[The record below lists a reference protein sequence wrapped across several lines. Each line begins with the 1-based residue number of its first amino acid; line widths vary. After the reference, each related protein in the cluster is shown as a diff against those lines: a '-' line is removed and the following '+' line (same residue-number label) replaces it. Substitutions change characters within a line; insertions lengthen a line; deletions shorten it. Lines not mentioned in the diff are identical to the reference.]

1 MAIRVQHQPSAA
13 TIADA
18 AFQVGRGE
26 KKERNVQRQHQQAL
40 QAAQLEAQKR
50 GQDIQAQI
58 AMMGIAQRNLQFQQG
73 LEHDK
78 EMMALR
84 QEFNADMFRM
94 EQEARLQDFALK
106 NPGHLDHQAIRS
118 IYEAN
123 AEPEFTPQQESRRN
137 ELKANM
143 EWLQQQMFQGTW
155 SPEEANAL
163 IGQMQAEYDS
173 IQPAQ
178 KKSSAEQHFFERTVN
193 YGGSLFWIDDKG
205 NAKDITPKP
214 VLSFSDYARLY
225 SEAHMIMTT
234 RGPNGKDIPPSEEE
248 VARYVNSL
256 VTGYGT
262 LTGNAVPGQNPSM
275 MQTQAKPTPTVPQET
290 MDKVRSARIADAF
303 GISQSLAALPEPP
316 ADTRQPVAPQQAPQ
330 PRITEQQL
338 QEFLSQENL
347 TPPDAID
354 AVAEFVNST
363 MGDRPIEEQ
372 KEAIIRIMEQ
382 RFPEYADKTTSEVRG
397 DKSEEWW
404 HKHTKG
410 LEKVGKGQ
418 EHSNASRVRKAIQK
432 DADKMRSKALAELKN
447 ELETAIGKADSS
459 EWERI
464 QSDYE
469 AKAKAINDRINE
481 QVKAA
486 HAEVQAFLD
495 SREQEKQER
504 YLSVAKTVI
513 LNAKRRIYASG
524 RKPTKEDID
533 LIRRTLLANNLSKE
547 QADALLKQEF
557 QSFFERNN

>member
-1 MAIRVQHQPSAA
+1 MPRLAGSYDLTDDGRLDMQIASGIGQGIGRFIERRREAKEADRLRAEEEKRQETDALIVRTLHQSQLNDWDGKHTLQALMQIPGYINSTFA
-13 TIADA
+13 
-18 AFQVGRGE
+18 
-26 KKERNVQRQHQQAL
+26 KQQAL
-40 QAAQLEAQKR
+40 RAMQPP
-50 GQDIQAQI
+50 QDIY
-58 AMMGIAQRNLQFQQG
+58 GKVPGEYRYLNEEERRNA
-73 LEHDK
+73 
-78 EMMALR
+78 ALR
-84 QEFNADMFRM
+84 KTGQGSSSGGKRVIDFWDKDGNKHKKLVTDDNFNDVIQSIIESGGRLEEDSLTKELSYWQTSLQKTLDPLGDVLPGQEETA
-94 EQEARLQDFALK
+94 ALA
-106 NPGHLDHQAIRS
+106 NERISILRNMIR
-118 IYEAN
+118 
-123 AEPEFTPQQESRRN
+123 
-137 ELKANM
+137 
-143 EWLQQQMFQGTW
+143 G
-155 SPEEANAL
+155 
-163 IGQMQAEYDS
+163 
-173 IQPAQ
+173 
-178 KKSSAEQHFFERTVN
+178 KSLPAEQPPEQPQLQ
-193 YGGSLFWIDDKG
+193 GD
-205 NAKDITPKP
+205 
-214 VLSFSDYARLY
+214 
-225 SEAHMIMTT
+225 MT
-234 RGPNGKDIPPSEEE
+234 E
-248 VARYVNSL
+248 
-256 VTGYGT
+256 
-262 LTGNAVPGQNPSM
+262 Q
-275 MQTQAKPTPTVPQET
+275 Q
-290 MDKVRSARIADAF
+290 
-303 GISQSLAALPEPP
+303 

-330 PRITEQQL
+330 QRITEQQL

>member
-1 MAIRVQHQPSAA
+1 M
-13 TIADA
+13 T
-18 AFQVGRGE
+18 E
-26 KKERNVQRQHQQAL
+26 QQA
-40 QAAQLEAQKR
+40 
-50 GQDIQAQI
+50 DT
-58 AMMGIAQRNLQFQQG
+58 
-73 LEHDK
+73 
-78 EMMALR
+78 
-84 QEFNADMFRM
+84 
-94 EQEARLQDFALK
+94 ALK
-106 NPGHLDHQAIRS
+106 EI
-118 IYEAN
+118 
-123 AEPEFTPQQESRRN
+123 
-137 ELKANM
+137 M
-143 EWLQQQMFQGTW
+143 
-155 SPEEANAL
+155 SPEA
-163 IGQMQAEYDS
+163 Y
-173 IQPAQ
+173 
-178 KKSSAEQHFFERTVN
+178 
-193 YGGSLFWIDDKG
+193 
-205 NAKDITPKP
+205 
-214 VLSFSDYARLY
+214 
-225 SEAHMIMTT
+225 
-234 RGPNGKDIPPSEEE
+234 
-248 VARYVNSL
+248 
-256 VTGYGT
+256 
-262 LTGNAVPGQNPSM
+262 
-275 MQTQAKPTPTVPQET
+275 
-290 MDKVRSARIADAF
+290 
-303 GISQSLAALPEPP
+303 
-316 ADTRQPVAPQQAPQ
+316 QQAPQ

-418 EHSNASRVRKAIQK
+418 EHSNASRVRRAIQK

-447 ELETAIGKADSS
+447 EVETAIAKADSS